1 MINRCLNKHRPNIKC
16 GHFIWQWLWL
26 ILDTFSL
33 QGSSMRVELWLA
45 KILKTGC
52 QWCVW
57 FRLRF
62 RETLLPPLVQRSPW
76 HRGQSGAG
84 PRRRGVMVVTVSR
97 SLNCSTVQYS
107 SVQYSTVQLWW
118 WWQLADP
125 WTAMQCCRLCN
136 TVILLCVVRLG
147 MSIHVTC
154 YKLHV
159 TCYTLHVSQCR
170 FIVLVM
176 AAFISTVAVS
186 VKEEL
191 RWTDFCTVA
200 ALHCVLC
207 VLNEI

>member
-97 SLNCSTVQYS
+97 SLNCMHYGRHLHWIEGHRKNIFVSKNICYS
-107 SVQYSTVQLWW
+107 FY
-118 WWQLADP
+118 DP
-125 WTAMQCCRLCN
+125 LVAHSA
-136 TVILLCVVRLG
+136 LLC
-147 MSIHVTC
+147 
-154 YKLHV
+154 
-159 TCYTLHVSQCR
+159 
-170 FIVLVM
+170 
-176 AAFISTVAVS
+176 STM
-186 VKEEL
+186 L
-191 RWTDFCTVA
+191 PPP
-200 ALHCVLC
+200 
-207 VLNEI
+207 

>member
-84 PRRRGVMVVTVSR
+84 RGGEV
-97 SLNCSTVQYS
+97 
-107 SVQYSTVQLWW
+107 WW

-136 TVILLCVVRLG
+136 TVILLCVARLRLG

-200 ALHCVLC
+200 ALCVVC